1 MLIDPQL
8 LVQVPGCEAGQAPL
22 HLRPLPGG
30 GGAHQVLDIQTSAG
44 RFVLRRALRV
54 APAPGADRQRER
66 ACQERAAAAGLAPA
80 VVAADPQ
87 QGWLLM
93 QWCAGAT
100 WSAADLQDTA
110 RLQRLGERLR
120 VLHSLAPPALAPLD
134 LTAIGQ
140 AYVRVLPAA
149 AAAARRAEVRHHA
162 NALQQLHQALAETG
176 AILQRPLSVV
186 HGDLGPGNLVGDA
199 PWLIDWEYA
208 QLADPLYDIACLLSC
223 HPLTGSQLAVLREAA
238 GLADPALDGLLARY
252 RQVFVHLNALWAG

>member
-1 MLIDPQL
+1 VLIDPQL
-8 LVQVPGCEAGQAPL
+8 LLQVPGCEAGQAPL

-30 GGAHQVLDIQTSAG
+30 GGAHQVLDIRTRAG

-54 APAPGADRQRER
+54 APAPGTDRHREW
-66 ACQERAAAAGLAPA
+66 ACQARAAAAGLAPA

-93 QWCAGAT
+93 QWCAGST
-100 WSAADLQDTA
+100 WSAADLQDGI

-120 VLHSLAPPALAPLD
+120 VLHGLAPPAAAPLD
-134 LTAIGQ
+134 LAGIGQ
-140 AYVRVLPAA
+140 AYVQTLSATAA
-149 AAAARRAEVRHHA
+149 PARRVEVHHHA
-162 NALQQLHQALAETG
+162 QALQPLHHELTRAG
-176 AILQRPLSVV
+176 AMLQRPLSVV
-186 HGDLGPGNLVGDA
+186 HGDLGAGNLVGDA

-223 HPLTGSQLAVLREAA
+223 QPLTGTQLAVLREAA